1 MKRQSA
7 TLMPILLGSVLSIPD
22 AHAQSGS
29 RGLTAVEG
37 ITVGHHTLSERPT
50 GCTVILAGDGAVAG
64 VDVRGGAPGT
74 VETDLLDPAATVQE
88 VHGVVLA
95 GGSAFGLAS
104 RDGVM
109 RYLDEKGVG
118 YRVGRLHVPIVA
130 GAVIYDLSVG
140 GRPEVRPGAD
150 CGYQAAAASS
160 AATPAEGNVGAGAGA
175 TVGKIRGWG
184 RAMKGGVG
192 TASVTLSSGLT
203 VGALVAV
210 NAVGDVIDP
219 ATGRV
224 VAGVR
229 TPDGGD
235 LADARVL
242 MREPPGRDEIES
254 GANTTIGV
262 VATNAPLTQAAASK
276 LAQMAH
282 DGLARA
288 IYPAHTPSDGDTV
301 FSLATGTFTGEASLT
316 VIGAL
321 AADVMAEAIVRAV
334 RAARGIPGYPSVS
347 DLADGR

>member
-1 MKRQSA
+1 MKRHAA
-7 TLMPILLGSVLSIPD
+7 TLMPILLGSVLSTPN
-22 AHAQSGS
+22 AHGQTGT

-74 VETDLLDPAATVQE
+74 VETDLLNPAATVQE
-88 VHGVVLA
+88 VHGVVLT

-109 RYLDEKGVG
+109 RYLDERGVG
-118 YRVGRLHVPIVA
+118 YRVGRQHVPIVV

-150 CGYQAAAASS
+150 CGYQAAAAAS

-175 TVGKIRGWG
+175 TVGKIRSLG

-192 TASVTLSSGLT
+192 TASATLSSGLT

-219 ATGRV
+219 TTGRV

-235 LADARVL
+235 LADARLLV
-242 MREPPGRDEIES
+242 RESAGRDEVES

-262 VATNAPLTQAAASK
+262 VATNAPLTQAEASK
-276 LAQMAH
+276 LAQMAQ

-301 FSLATGTFTGEASLT
+301 FSLATGTFTGEASLM

-321 AADVMAEAIVRAV
+321 AADVMAEAIVGAV
-334 RAARGIPGYPSVS
+334 RAARGIPGYPSAS

>member
-1 MKRQSA
+1 MKQPAA
-7 TLMPILLGSVLSIPD
+7 TLMAILLGSSAPD
-22 AHAQSGS
+22 VHAQSGS

-50 GCTVILAGDGAVAG
+50 GCTVILTGGGAVAG
-64 VDVRGGAPGT
+64 VDVRGGSPGT
-74 VETDLLDPAATVQE
+74 VETDLLNPAAAVQE
-88 VHGVVLA
+88 VHGVVLS
-95 GGSAFGLAS
+95 GGGAFGLAS

-109 RYLDEKGVG
+109 RYLDEQGVG
-118 YRVGRLHVPIVA
+118 YRMGRIHVPIVV
-130 GAVIYDLSVG
+130 GAIIYDLPVG

-150 CGYQAAAASS
+150 CGYQAAAAAS
-160 AATPAEGNVGAGAGA
+160 AGTPAEGNVGAGAGA
-175 TVGKIRGWG
+175 TVGKIRGGG

-192 TASVTLSSGLT
+192 TASATLSSGLT
-203 VGALVAV
+203 VGAVVVV

-219 ATGRV
+219 ATGTV

-229 TPDGGD
+229 TPDGGS

-242 MREPPGRDEIES
+242 MRESPGPDEFES

-262 VATNAPLTQAAASK
+262 VATNAVLTQAEATK
-276 LAQMAH
+276 VAQMAQ

-288 IYPAHTPSDGDTV
+288 IYPSHTLGDGDSV
-301 FSLATGTFTGEASLT
+301 FSLANGTFTGEASLT

-334 RAARGIPGYPSVS
+334 KAAAGIPGYPSAS
-347 DLADGR
+347 DLTDGR